1 MATWI
6 ADARY
11 SVRRLLKRPAYG
23 LLAVLTLA
31 LGVGGTAS
39 TFGIVRG
46 VLFEPLP
53 YPHAAEVGVFWKK
66 TDWTEEEFLFLRG
79 RVPGFRDVALYRQ
92 RDLILRN
99 GDEPARLV
107 PSVTASAELF
117 DVLGTQPLLGR
128 AFRAGDDVR
137 GAEPVAIL
145 GFGLW
150 QDLGGNPS
158 IIGSRV
164 TLDGLPRVVIGVM
177 PRGFWFP
184 DPSVRVWTTVPLN
197 PESRSWNSTL
207 VGRVAP
213 GFDVAAMDAPVAR
226 LASMLGERFD
236 YPAQWDKTKD
246 PRITPI
252 WDDVTGAMRPALL
265 ATLGAMALILIIGCA
280 NVAALVLGQVDARS
294 VEFAVRASLGAS
306 RERLVR
312 QLFVEVLLIG
322 AAAGILGAALAW
334 GGFAIVTRALPL
346 GAWAESASPDWRV
359 FASAMM
365 IAIGAALLVVLVPA
379 VSLSRGDLRGVLS
392 RVRTG
397 GIDGRGGRLES
408 GLVIAEV
415 ALSVMMAIG
424 AVLLARSVSNL
435 YAIEPGVRTDGVAV
449 VDVMLGRLNRVR
461 LEQTLDEVA
470 TALGQLPGVRS
481 VGVVQTLPL
490 RGGGYNLP
498 LRVDDRPELAG
509 ATTEYRIVT
518 HGYLES
524 VGITLR
530 QGRTITSGDR
540 RDTERAVVINE
551 ALARKYFG
559 GADPI
564 GRLIGGDVGP
574 RPSRVVG
581 VVANAVE
588 RRLTDAA
595 EPVRYVAVAQMPWVD
610 QAQSFVLRAAPSV
623 NEISLLEPARRTIVR
638 VAPGVA
644 VQQTTTM
651 GRVLDTAIGPARQVV
666 VLLSLLTALALVLG
680 AVGIYGVIA
689 HFAARRRRDWAIKLA
704 LGLPASRVI
713 ARVIGHGAVLVSAG
727 IGVGIAGAA
736 ALTQL
741 LSSFLYGVSAI
752 DPVALSAAA
761 AMLLGVG
768 VLAALV
774 PAWRA
779 GMTDPLIALRDQ

>member
-1 MATWI
+1 M
-6 ADARY
+6 
-11 SVRRLLKRPAYG
+11 RRLLKRPAYG

-213 GFDVAAMDAPVAR
+213 GFDVAAMDAPVTR
-226 LASMLGERFD
+226 LAGMLGERFD